1 MHPTA
6 ALALCYVRSCNVRKV
21 TFSCSSMFAEL
32 CCESQIQ
39 SLAHFVSAQVCSHDL
54 ACKSCC
60 TELPHRQVVQD
71 VNVGLLSPI
80 GKA

>member
-1 MHPTA
+1 MHSTA
-6 ALALCYVRSCNVRKV
+6 ALALCCVRSCVVRKV

-32 CCESQIQ
+32 CESQSQ
-39 SLAHFVSAQVCSHDL
+39 SLEHFVNAQVCSHDL

-60 TELPHRQVVQD
+60 TELPHRQVVQHLD
-71 VNVGLLSPI
+71 VGLLSPI